1 MKRAHLR
8 FGKGF
13 HVAMSNRRAQVAT
26 MTLTNGDSEGDSAN
40 RHRGAD
46 QCLFVVRGTGTARV
60 NGKAYPLRPGT
71 MVLIEHGDR
80 HEMIA
85 GRGRAP
91 GRIAPR
97 GGPGWRRS
105 PPPSRRPT
113 PPGAKSCRERSH
125 SR

>member
-26 MTLTNGDSEGDSAN
+26 MTLTNGDSEGDSRN

-80 HEMIA
+80 HEIIA
-85 GRGRAP
+85 GRGRLETLNIYVPPAYTA
-91 GRIAPR
+91 GGEELPR
-97 GGPGWRRS
+97 
-105 PPPSRRPT
+105 
-113 PPGAKSCRERSH
+113 AKP
-125 SR
+125 

>member
-13 HVAMSNRRAQVAT
+13 HVVMSNRRAQVAT
-26 MTLTNGDSEGDSAN
+26 MTLINGDSEGDSRN

-60 NGKAYPLRPGT
+60 NGRAYPLRPGT

-80 HEMIA
+80 HEIIA
-85 GRGRAP
+85 GRGRLETLNIYVPPAYT
-91 GRIAPR
+91 GGGEELPR
-97 GGPGWRRS
+97 
-105 PPPSRRPT
+105 
-113 PPGAKSCRERSH
+113 AKR
-125 SR
+125 

>member
-26 MTLTNGDSEGDSAN
+26 MTLTHGDSEGDSRN

-80 HEMIA
+80 HEIIA
-85 GRGRAP
+85 GRGRLETLNIYVPPAYTAR
-91 GRIAPR
+91 GEELPR
-97 GGPGWRRS
+97 
-105 PPPSRRPT
+105 
-113 PPGAKSCRERSH
+113 AKP
-125 SR
+125 